1 MAKVEKRKA
10 RKDYPEDG
18 IKAGDEYY
26 YVQMKTGQRS
36 SKVMRSLKP
45 FKPSQLTTSSFKSAW
60 LSADE
65 AFSDSPQEGED
76 IRAAADA
83 IRDAGQE
90 ARDAFDNM
98 PEGL

>member
-36 SKVMRSLKP
+36 SKVMRSLNRDP
-45 FKPSQLTTSSFKSAW
+45 AARPASRYVALGVHRGGASGHGGHH
-60 LSADE
+60 L
-65 AFSDSPQEGED
+65 
-76 IRAAADA
+76 RAS
-83 IRDAGQE
+83 G
-90 ARDAFDNM
+90 
-98 PEGL
+98 